1 MRRLEGWLL
10 VLNRKEK
17 KKMSLVTLTKS
28 GVEALGSLVHRAS
41 VLYWREH
48 QRDVVL
54 VQHVHKYAP
63 IRGLKGRE

>member
-1 MRRLEGWLL
+1 MAAGVKQKRE
-10 VLNRKEK
+10 

-48 QRDVVL
+48 QRDVIL
-54 VQHVHKYAP
+54 VPHVHEYAP